1 MSPTKERAQGK
12 LQVGSPRARV
22 NPLAEA
28 DICPNDAGG
37 ITLTFKTRS
46 PDRRV
51 RVWLEPEGVALLL
64 RQLFAAMNLVLAA
77 RHPEVLKLARLT
89 VMLAEEHED
98 PDP

>member
-1 MSPTKERAQGK
+1 M
-12 LQVGSPRARV
+12 QVGSPRARV

-51 RVWLEPEGVALLL
+51 RVWIQPEGVAALL

-77 RHPEVLKLARLT
+77 RHPDVLRLARLT
-89 VMLAEEHED
+89 VMLSEEHGD
-98 PDP
+98 ADR